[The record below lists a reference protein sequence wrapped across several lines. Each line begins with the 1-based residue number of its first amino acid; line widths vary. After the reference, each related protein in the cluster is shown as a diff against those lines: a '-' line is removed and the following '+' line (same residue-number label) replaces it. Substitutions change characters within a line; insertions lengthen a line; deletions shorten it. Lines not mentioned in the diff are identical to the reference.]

1 MAPDELLFVRH
12 GTAAVGRAP
21 AELGRPTGVWLCR
34 AVGAVS
40 HFLCMQDAS
49 ENACRFRSERP
60 PLLLELDQRG
70 RRADSGR
77 SVEQLAVVAEQ
88 RAEFSLADMNSVLQ
102 HGLKHRLKLTGR
114 ARNDLQHLGRRGLL
128 L

>member
-1 MAPDELLFVRH
+1 QFDLLIGERADLLAVDDNGPDQLVVFEHRH
-12 GTAAVGRAP
+12 ADDGPRPAKVGRY
-21 AELGRPTGVWLCR
+21 TGVWFCR

-49 ENACRFRSERP
+49 EDACRVRTERP

-70 RRADSGR
+70 RRADSSR

-88 RAEFSLADMNSVLQ
+88 RPEFSLADAN
-102 HGLKHRLKLTGR
+102 GI
-114 ARNDLQHLGRRGLL
+114 
-128 L
+128 

>member
-1 MAPDELLFVRH
+1 MTMAPTSSLSLSI
-12 GTAAVGRAP
+12 GTPTIGPRP
-21 AELGRPTGVWLCR
+21 AELGRHTGVWFCR

-49 ENACRFRSERP
+49 EDACRFRPERP

-70 RRADSGR
+70 GRADSSR

-88 RAEFSLADMNSVLQ
+88 RPEFSLADANRVLQ
-102 HGLKHRLKLTGR
+102 HGLKHRLKLAGR
-114 ARNDLQHLGRRGLL
+114 A
-128 L
+128 